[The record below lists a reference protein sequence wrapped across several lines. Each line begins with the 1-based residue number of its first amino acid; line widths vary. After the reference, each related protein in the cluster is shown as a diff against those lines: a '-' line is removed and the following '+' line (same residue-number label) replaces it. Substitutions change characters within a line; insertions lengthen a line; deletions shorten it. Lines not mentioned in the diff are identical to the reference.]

1 MLTDTQQPTD
11 GRSMSG
17 TVTAIAAVF
26 AVIIVITLLGLI
38 ITLLF
43 VIVKKI
49 KTVHS
54 GDAQFANQ
62 IVAHTW

>member
-11 GRSMSG
+11 VRCMLG

-26 AVIIVITLLGLI
+26 AIIIVITLLGLI
-38 ITLLF
+38 VTLLF

-54 GDAQFANQ
+54 GETQFANQ
-62 IVAHTW
+62 VTAHTR